1 MKFATSWLPK
11 TVAFFSIITILN
23 SCHST
28 KGSIIS
34 TQEKLTKVK
43 IIEMRPFNS
52 VNLMKSVNESVD
64 TIFLISPGKKE
75 YKIDTAEYVILK
87 LSQVTRFQ
95 AGTMEQL
102 GAYLITGKD
111 TLWKGANIT
120 SAPKFYRILEE

>member
-1 MKFATSWLPK
+1 MKFVTWLSRI
-11 TVAFFSIITILN
+11 VAFFSIIIFLY
-23 SCHST
+23 SCYPT

-34 TQEKLTKVK
+34 TQEKFTKVK

-64 TIFLISPGKKE
+64 TIFLISQGKQE
-75 YKIDTAEYVILK
+75 YKIDTVEYVILK
-87 LSQVTRFQ
+87 LSQVTRFRV
-95 AGTMEQL
+95 GTMEQL

>member
-1 MKFATSWLPK
+1 MKFVTWLSRI
-11 TVAFFSIITILN
+11 VAFFSIIIFLY
-23 SCHST
+23 SCYPT

-34 TQEKLTKVK
+34 TQEKFTKVK
-43 IIEMRPFNS
+43 IIEMMPFNS

-64 TIFLISPGKKE
+64 TILLISPGKQE
-75 YKIDTAEYVILK
+75 YKIDTVEYVILK
-87 LSQVTRFQ
+87 LSQVTRFRV
-95 AGTMEQL
+95 GTMEQL